1 MAINETHQS
10 SLKRATATQAWPVL
24 ILLLTPN
31 RGRAAEL
38 LILILLLTLLISYS
52 YSQRNWNACSVL
64 PTVACYQT
72 QAADADALPVPNL
85 NLI

>member
-1 MAINETHQS
+1 M
-10 SLKRATATQAWPVL
+10 
-24 ILLLTPN
+24 
-31 RGRAAEL
+31 
-38 LILILLLTLLISYS
+38 LILILLTLLIS